1 MGGAKNAKEPS
12 VSLDS
17 GSREQPRRRLIT
29 AGVENHHE
37 DDAREGII
45 KIPDDSAAAMVSPI
59 DRMAAS
65 FRKSVSQLVFSFGA
79 FTVMTVSP
87 SCSVMI

>member
-45 KIPDDSAAAMVSPI
+45 KIPDDSAAMVSPI

-65 FRKSVSQLVFSFGA
+65 FRKSVYQLVFSFGA